1 MPPKPPTAA
10 TPLTGMASDSRLVI
24 DRSSHTITMTRSF
37 TASRELIFNAWTQP
51 EQVACWWDASGERL
65 AECEIDLRTGGAFK
79 FVNHGTSGA
88 PPFVGKYR
96 EIAPPGKLVFEAM
109 GAIGTVILEDSDGGT
124 MMTVAIK
131 CPSEAHFEQ
140 FVAMGVDVG
149 TSQTLDNLVRY
160 VGTKGRRF

>member
-1 MPPKPPTAA
+1 MPPKLSTAV
-10 TPLTGMASDSRLVI
+10 TPLTGLASDSRLVV
-24 DRSSHTITMTRSF
+24 DRSTHTIIMTRSF
-37 TASRELIFNAWTQP
+37 TASRELIFDAWTQP
-51 EQVACWWDASGERL
+51 EQVACWWDPSGERL

-79 FVNHGTSGA
+79 FVNQSTSGA
-88 PPFVGKYR
+88 PPLVGKYR
-96 EIAPPGKLVFEAM
+96 EIVPPGKLVFEAM

-131 CPSEAHFEQ
+131 CTSEAHLEQ

-160 VGTKGRRF
+160 VGTK